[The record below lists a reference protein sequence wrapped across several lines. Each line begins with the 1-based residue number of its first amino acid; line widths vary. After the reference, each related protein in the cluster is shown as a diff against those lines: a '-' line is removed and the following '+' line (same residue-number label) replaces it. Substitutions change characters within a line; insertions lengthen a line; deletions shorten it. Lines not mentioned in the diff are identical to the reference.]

1 MPVLYLL
8 LCEGV
13 ILLTLSSRFICTTAE
28 PQRPFHPMDIDGLQI
43 EGLPTSGHAER
54 PAASTTASLVF
65 RHAAPTGLS
74 AEPVGTGTTSNGHQ
88 PSLLQAQAEAMSPD
102 EAPAGSVLSAEP
114 VSTSTTSNGNKPP
127 LLQAQDEARSPDGA
141 PAGSV
146 LSAEPAEPVS
156 TGTTSNSKAWK
167 FSLPHRAA
175 SSLTDDSA
183 MMGTNNFLKEAS
195 VNVDVIEDNAYAMHE
210 LRFLGVSTNPVV
222 AVTSLAMAMVL
233 VVLAVSDSEWF
244 FASSADS
251 KRWATAHF
259 TWLFIGAQ
267 NVWIVFI
274 GYLWLSPSYYY
285 LKLGRDDDTPEFNSI
300 TWFMMMFSSAG
311 VNCSD
316 DTMLSLV
323 WKET

>member
-1 MPVLYLL
+1 
-8 LCEGV
+8 
-13 ILLTLSSRFICTTAE
+13 
-28 PQRPFHPMDIDGLQI
+28 
-43 EGLPTSGHAER
+43 
-54 PAASTTASLVF
+54 
-65 RHAAPTGLS
+65 
-74 AEPVGTGTTSNGHQ
+74 
-88 PSLLQAQAEAMSPD
+88 
-102 EAPAGSVLSAEP
+102 
-114 VSTSTTSNGNKPP
+114 
-127 LLQAQDEARSPDGA
+127 
-141 PAGSV
+141 
-146 LSAEPAEPVS
+146 
-156 TGTTSNSKAWK
+156 
-167 FSLPHRAA
+167 
-175 SSLTDDSA
+175 